1 MTDPAPQRLAHFPIT
16 FFAVVMGLLGL
27 ALALHA
33 TAPMVPITGVLS
45 PYALIFAMVVF
56 AVIALFYT
64 VKWLRHPSA
73 VRVEWQHPV
82 KLAFFPTASISML
95 LLAVALREGSPQL
108 ATAFWIAGAALQGG
122 LTLAVVSNWI
132 SHRSFQVGHLTPAWF
147 IPAVGNVVVPI
158 AGVPLGFPEL
168 SWLFFSMGIMFWI
181 VLLTLVMN
189 RLMFHDP
196 IPARL
201 FPTMMIMIAPP
212 SVGFVGYIALVGQVD
227 TFGRILMNL
236 GYVFAALMVVQVPK
250 IMRLPFALSFWALS
264 FPLAALSIAAAR
276 YGAMTG
282 VVVHQWIGVAVC
294 GLLILV
300 VLALIWRTSL
310 AILRGEICQPE

>member
-1 MTDPAPQRLAHFPIT
+1 MSESQRLAHFPIT

-33 TAPMVPITGVLS
+33 TAPMVPLAGTVA
-45 PYALIFAMVVF
+45 PFALILAMAVF
-56 AVIALFYT
+56 AVIAVFYV
-64 VKWLRHPSA
+64 VKWMRHPAA
-73 VRVEWQHPV
+73 VHGEWNHPV
-82 KLAFFPTASISML
+82 KLAFFPTVSISLL
-95 LLAVALREGSPQL
+95 LLAVALREGSTML

-147 IPAVGNVVVPI
+147 IPAVGNVIVPI
-158 AGVPLGFPEL
+158 AGVSLGFPEL
-168 SWLFFSMGIMFWI
+168 SWLFFSTGIMFWV

-201 FPTMMIMIAPP
+201 FPTMMILIAPP
-212 SVGFVGYIALVGQVD
+212 AVGFVGYIALVGQVD
-227 TFGRILMNL
+227 PFARILMNL
-236 GYVFAALMVVQVPK
+236 GYLFAALMVVQVPK
-250 IMRLPFALSFWALS
+250 ILRLPFALSFWALS

-276 YGAMTG
+276 YGALTG
-282 VVVHQWIGVAVC
+282 VAAHQWIGAVVC
-294 GLLILV
+294 GVLVITVAGLIL
-300 VLALIWRTSL
+300 RTVR
-310 AILRGEICQPE
+310 AIMRGEICQPE